1 MRHQHREYPDISDI
15 LAKKAAGRRRM
26 AALSFAQKLAILDA
40 LKERVR
46 PIVEARKIR
55 AVRSAVQRF

>member
-1 MRHQHREYPDISDI
+1 MRHQLREYPDISDI

-46 PIVEARKIR
+46 PIAEARKIR

>member
-46 PIVEARKIR
+46 PIAEARKIR